1 MVPESSQFGSRN
13 TADVLTPVR
22 LRDSPA
28 EVRMSQLN
36 RTLQIAL
43 LSLLLWLTLV
53 SPLMSVAMASS
64 PAASADL
71 VVYVREGCPHC
82 AKAKAFLR
90 DLHAEAPA
98 LRIELR
104 PVDERPEYATELL
117 ERSEAARV
125 WPPGV
130 PAFVIG
136 DTLLV
141 GFDDAGQ
148 RAAELRARLL
158 DGAGPAATRAPVS
171 LHAPQAAAAMPEW
184 IDVSTLGLPAFTLAL
199 GLLDGFNPC
208 AMWVLLFLLSLLVRL
223 NDRRRMALIA
233 GTFVL
238 VSGLVYY
245 AFMAAWLNLFL
256 LVGFGTPVRV
266 TLAVIALLF
275 ATLNLKDGLFGLQGP
290 SLSIPDAAKPGIY
303 ARVRALLT
311 PTSLGASLLGV
322 AALAVLVNTV
332 ELLCTAGLPAIYTAV
347 LTQQV
352 ESSGL
357 RYAYL
362 ALYIVGYIA
371 DDSLMVALAVSAL
384 GSRKLSEQAGRGLK
398 LVSGAVMLLLGLIL
412 LLKPDWLL

>member
-1 MVPESSQFGSRN
+1 
-13 TADVLTPVR
+13 
-22 LRDSPA
+22 
-28 EVRMSQLN
+28 
-36 RTLQIAL
+36 
-43 LSLLLWLTLV
+43 LLLWLSLA
-53 SPLMSVAMASS
+53 SPLIAA
-64 PAASADL
+64 PAASPETAPPEL

-82 AKAKAFLR
+82 ASAKRFLHA
-90 DLHAEAPA
+90 LQAEAPG

-104 PVDERPEYATELL
+104 PVETPAYAHELTK
-117 ERSEAARV
+117 RSQAAGV

-141 GFDDAGQ
+141 GFDDEGQ
-148 RAAELRARLL
+148 RAAQLREQLL
-158 DGAGPAATRAPVS
+158 GKATPPS
-171 LHAPQAAAAMPEW
+171 AAAPASSPAPPADAAPALLPDW
-184 IDVSTLGLPAFTLAL
+184 LDVSTVGLPAFTLAL

-238 VSGLVYY
+238 VSGLIYY

-256 LVGFGTPVRV
+256 LVGFGTTVRV
-266 TLAVIALLF
+266 TLALIALLF
-275 ATLNLKDGLFGLQGP
+275 AALNLKDGLFGLQGP
-290 SLSIPDAAKPGIY
+290 SLSIPAVAKPSIY

-311 PTSLGASLLGV
+311 PARLSASLLGV
-322 AALAVLVNTV
+322 AALAMLVNTV

-352 ESSGL
+352 ESVGL

-362 ALYIVGYIA
+362 TLYIAGYIA

-384 GSRKLSEQAGRGLK
+384 GSRRLSERTGRALK
-398 LVSGAVMLLLGLIL
+398 LVSGMVMLVLALALMF
-412 LLKPDWLL
+412 KPDWLL

>member
-1 MVPESSQFGSRN
+1 MGPRSHANSFIAS
-13 TADVLTPVR
+13 TCLT
-22 LRDSPA
+22 
-28 EVRMSQLN
+28 
-36 RTLQIAL
+36 L
-43 LSLLLWLTLV
+43 LGLLLWLSLA
-53 SPLMSVAMASS
+53 SPLIAA
-64 PAASADL
+64 PAASPETAPPEL

-82 AKAKAFLR
+82 ASAKRFLHA
-90 DLHAEAPA
+90 LQAEAPG

-104 PVDERPEYATELL
+104 PVETPAYAHELTK
-117 ERSEAARV
+117 RSQAAGV

-141 GFDDAGQ
+141 GFDDEGQ
-148 RAAELRARLL
+148 RAAQLREQLL
-158 DGAGPAATRAPVS
+158 GKATPPS
-171 LHAPQAAAAMPEW
+171 AAAPASSPAPPADAAPALLPDW
-184 IDVSTLGLPAFTLAL
+184 LDVSTVGLPAFTLAL

-238 VSGLVYY
+238 VSGLIYY

-256 LVGFGTPVRV
+256 LVGFGTTVRV
-266 TLAVIALLF
+266 TLALIALLF
-275 ATLNLKDGLFGLQGP
+275 AALNLKDGLFGLQGP
-290 SLSIPDAAKPGIY
+290 SLSIPAVAKPSIY

-311 PTSLGASLLGV
+311 PARLSASLLGV
-322 AALAVLVNTV
+322 AALAMLVNTV

-352 ESSGL
+352 ESVGL

-362 ALYIVGYIA
+362 TLYIAGYIA

-384 GSRKLSEQAGRGLK
+384 GSRRLSERTGRALK
-398 LVSGAVMLLLGLIL
+398 LVSGMVMLVLALALMF
-412 LLKPDWLL
+412 KPDWLL

>member
-1 MVPESSQFGSRN
+1 MISIFRRSASIPESGPVTGSAP
-13 TADVLTPVR
+13 TASIV
-22 LRDSPA
+22 SA
-28 EVRMSQLN
+28 WM
-36 RTLQIAL
+36 AL
-43 LSLLLWLTLV
+43 LGLLLWLSLA
-53 SPLMSVAMASS
+53 SPLIAA
-64 PAASADL
+64 PAVSREAPPTEL

-82 AKAKAFLR
+82 AKAKVF
-90 DLHAEAPA
+90 LHALQAEHPA

-104 PVDERPEYATELL
+104 PMDERPEYAAELL
-117 ERSEAARV
+117 ERSEAAGV

-141 GFDDAGQ
+141 GFDDAGL
-148 RAAELRARLL
+148 RAAELRAHLL
-158 DGAGPAATRAPVS
+158 GRATPAPDAGLVSLPAPVDA
-171 LHAPQAAAAMPEW
+171 APALLPDW
-184 IDVSTLGLPAFTLAL
+184 LDVSTVGLPAFTLAL

-238 VSGLVYY
+238 VSGLIYY

-256 LVGFGTPVRV
+256 LIGFGTVVRV

-275 ATLNLKDGLFGLQGP
+275 AVLKLKDALFGLQGP

-303 ARVRALLT
+303 ARVRTLLT

-398 LVSGAVMLLLGLIL
+398 LVSGAVMLLLGLTL

>member
-1 MVPESSQFGSRN
+1 MGRRSRAN
-13 TADVLTPVR
+13 SFIASTCLT
-22 LRDSPA
+22 
-28 EVRMSQLN
+28 
-36 RTLQIAL
+36 L
-43 LSLLLWLTLV
+43 LGLLLWLSLA
-53 SPLMSVAMASS
+53 SPLIAA
-64 PAASADL
+64 PAASPETAPPEL
-71 VVYVREGCPHC
+71 VVYVREDCPHC
-82 AKAKAFLR
+82 ASAKRFLDSLQVEAPNLR
-90 DLHAEAPA
+90 VEMRPVETPEHAE
-98 LRIELR
+98 
-104 PVDERPEYATELL
+104 ELL
-117 ERSEAARV
+117 ERSRAAGI

-141 GFDDAGQ
+141 GFDEEGQ
-148 RAAELRARLL
+148 RAAELREHLL
-158 DGAGPAATRAPVS
+158 GQGTPP
-171 LHAPQAAAAMPEW
+171 LAAAPESLPAPPVDAAPALLPDW
-184 IDVSTLGLPAFTLAL
+184 LDVATVGLPAFTLAL

-238 VSGLVYY
+238 VSGLIYY

-256 LVGFGTPVRV
+256 LVGFGTTVRV
-266 TLAVIALLF
+266 TLALIALLF
-275 ATLNLKDGLFGLQGP
+275 AALNLKDGLFGLQGP
-290 SLSIPDAAKPGIY
+290 SLSIPAAAKPGIY

-311 PTSLGASLLGV
+311 PARLSASLLGV

-352 ESSGL
+352 ESVGL

-384 GSRKLSEQAGRGLK
+384 GSRRLSERTGRGLK
-398 LVSGAVMLLLGLIL
+398 VVSGMVMLALGLVL

>member
-1 MVPESSQFGSRN
+1 MGPRSHANSFIAS
-13 TADVLTPVR
+13 TCLT
-22 LRDSPA
+22 
-28 EVRMSQLN
+28 
-36 RTLQIAL
+36 L
-43 LSLLLWLTLV
+43 LGVLLWLSLA
-53 SPLMSVAMASS
+53 SPLIAA
-64 PAASADL
+64 PAASPESAPPEL

-82 AKAKAFLR
+82 ASAKRFL
-90 DLHAEAPA
+90 DALQAEAPG

-104 PVDERPEYATELL
+104 PVETPEYAHELIK
-117 ERSEAARV
+117 RSQAAGV

-141 GFDDAGQ
+141 GFDDEGQ
-148 RAAELRARLL
+148 RAAELRERLL
-158 DGAGPAATRAPVS
+158 GKATPPS
-171 LHAPQAAAAMPEW
+171 AAAPPSSPAPPADARPASMPDWLE
-184 IDVSTLGLPAFTLAL
+184 VSTAGLPAFTLAL

-238 VSGLVYY
+238 VSGLIYY

-256 LVGFGTPVRV
+256 LVGFGTAVRI
-266 TLAVIALLF
+266 TLALIALLF
-275 ATLNLKDGLFGLQGP
+275 AALNLKDGLFGLQGP
-290 SLSIPDAAKPGIY
+290 SLSIPAAAKPGIY

-311 PTSLGASLLGV
+311 PTRLGASLLGV

-352 ESSGL
+352 ESVGL

-362 ALYIVGYIA
+362 TLYIAGYIA

-384 GSRKLSEQAGRGLK
+384 GSNRLSERTGRGLK
-398 LVSGAVMLLLGLIL
+398 LVSGAVMLALGLVL

>member
-1 MVPESSQFGSRN
+1 MGPRSHANSFIAS
-13 TADVLTPVR
+13 TCLT
-22 LRDSPA
+22 
-28 EVRMSQLN
+28 
-36 RTLQIAL
+36 L
-43 LSLLLWLTLV
+43 LGLLLWLSLA
-53 SPLMSVAMASS
+53 SPLIAA
-64 PAASADL
+64 PAASPESATPEL

-82 AKAKAFLR
+82 ASAKRFL
-90 DLHAEAPA
+90 DALQAEAPG

-104 PVDERPEYATELL
+104 PVETPAYAHELI
-117 ERSEAARV
+117 ERSQAAGV

-130 PAFVIG
+130 PTFVIG

-141 GFDDAGQ
+141 GFDDEGQ
-148 RAAELRARLL
+148 RAAQLREQLL
-158 DGAGPAATRAPVS
+158 GKATPPS
-171 LHAPQAAAAMPEW
+171 AAAPASSPAPPADAAPALLPDW
-184 IDVSTLGLPAFTLAL
+184 LDVSTVGLPAFTLAL

-238 VSGLVYY
+238 VSGLIYY

-256 LVGFGTPVRV
+256 LVGFGTTVRV
-266 TLAVIALLF
+266 TLALIALLF
-275 ATLNLKDGLFGLQGP
+275 AALNLKDGLFGLQGP
-290 SLSIPDAAKPGIY
+290 SLSIPAVAKPSIY

-311 PTSLGASLLGV
+311 PARLSASLLGV
-322 AALAVLVNTV
+322 AALAMLVNTV

-352 ESSGL
+352 ESVGL

-362 ALYIVGYIA
+362 TLYIAGYIA

-384 GSRKLSEQAGRGLK
+384 GSRRLSERTGRALK
-398 LVSGAVMLLLGLIL
+398 LVSGMVMLVLALALMF
-412 LLKPDWLL
+412 KPDWLL

>member
-1 MVPESSQFGSRN
+1 MNSSLGIVLIPARLPRIAR
-13 TADVLTPVR
+13 TALM
-22 LRDSPA
+22 L
-28 EVRMSQLN
+28 L
-36 RTLQIAL
+36 LGL
-43 LSLLLWLTLV
+43 LFWLSLAGPLIAATAV
-53 SPLMSVAMASS
+53 SGQAPPTEV
-64 PAASADL
+64 

-82 AKAKAFLR
+82 AKAKVFL
-90 DLHAEAPA
+90 DTLQAEVPT

-104 PVDERPEYATELL
+104 PVERPEYAAELL
-117 ERSEAARV
+117 ERSEAAGI

-141 GFDDAGQ
+141 GFDDEGR
-148 RAAELRARLL
+148 RAAELRAHLQGRVT
-158 DGAGPAATRAPVS
+158 PAPETRAVS
-171 LHAPQAAAAMPEW
+171 LPAPVDAAPALLPDW
-184 IDVSTLGLPAFTLAL
+184 LDVSTVGLPAFTLAL

-238 VSGLVYY
+238 VSGLIYY

-256 LVGFGTPVRV
+256 LVGFGTAVRV
-266 TLAVIALLF
+266 TLALIALLF

-311 PTSLGASLLGV
+311 PTRLGASLMGV
-322 AALAVLVNTV
+322 AVLAVLVNTV

-352 ESSGL
+352 EGSGL

-384 GSRKLSEQAGRGLK
+384 GSRKLSERTGRGLK
-398 LVSGAVMLLLGLIL
+398 LLSGAVMLVLGLTL
-412 LLKPDWLL
+412 LVKPDWLL

>member
-1 MVPESSQFGSRN
+1 MNSSLGNVLIPARLPRIARTGLMLLLGLLFG
-13 TADVLTPVR
+13 
-22 LRDSPA
+22 
-28 EVRMSQLN
+28 
-36 RTLQIAL
+36 
-43 LSLLLWLTLV
+43 LSLAG
-53 SPLMSVAMASS
+53 PLIAA
-64 PAASADL
+64 PAASREASAGEV

-82 AKAKAFLR
+82 AKAKVFLTH
-90 DLHAEAPA
+90 LQAEVPT

-104 PVDERPEYATELL
+104 PVETPEYAAELL
-117 ERSEAARV
+117 ERSEAAGI

-141 GFDDAGQ
+141 GFDDEGR
-148 RAAELRARLL
+148 RAAELRAHLQGRVT
-158 DGAGPAATRAPVS
+158 PAPETGSVSLPAPVDA
-171 LHAPQAAAAMPEW
+171 APALLPDW
-184 IDVSTLGLPAFTLAL
+184 LDVSTIGLPAFTLAL

-238 VSGLVYY
+238 VSGLIYY

-256 LVGFGTPVRV
+256 LVGFGTTVRV
-266 TLAVIALLF
+266 TLALIALLF
-275 ATLNLKDGLFGLQGP
+275 AALNLKDGLFGLEGP

-311 PTSLGASLLGV
+311 PNRLGASLLGV

-352 ESSGL
+352 EGSGL

-371 DDSLMVALAVSAL
+371 DDSLMVVLAVSAL
-384 GSRKLSEQAGRGLK
+384 GSRKLSERTGRSLK
-398 LVSGAVMLLLGLIL
+398 LVSGAVMLVLGLTL
-412 LLKPDWLL
+412 LVKPDWLL